1 MLRGAYPSGGTN
13 MAKPKLVLEGS
24 KEERETLLTRIQNE
38 LKQTDRDVEDRSKV
52 YKMRRDFWEGKHQ
65 LYTNV
70 VGLRGKER
78 EGHINAVFNYV
89 WKMGE
94 KLHESLTNFP
104 FRLKMISEDE
114 SNEQEN
120 IRTESLERAIV
131 RVLDDN
137 DFHEVIFDRS
147 SAVQVRDGDFAIKCT
162 VQKNEEEGPFIRI
175 EHVENMEKLHV
186 MWDDSAGKSFSSIA
200 LVDEWTL
207 EKISQEFDG
216 YKAEAMGNNQDIQ
229 GTGSSSHGD
238 EYGMMG
244 YGNRYQTTPTGQT
257 DLPKQKVIDYWGWVF
272 SGGKR
277 KVCNAIVVGKE
288 MVQYEV
294 TDYKIIPWFIGH
306 SYANPRY
313 PWSMSF
319 IDPLIDP
326 QVELNDRQSEEG
338 DLIRIGAHMKFLV
351 VNMPDF
357 DEKSLRP
364 GSGQVIFIEGEGAD
378 FRPLQMSITPF
389 PSEAYLNRTMEHM
402 FTLGLPKIAFAAGT
416 APYTGR
422 VGAIQYQS
430 VVDPV
435 NKLRVN
441 WEKVLKD
448 LTKIIQQYFIDFF
461 PETHGFMALATDEGD
476 GPLTIRMADFDW
488 ENILPMSKS
497 DMIVDA
503 STLYDRDAISTR
515 KYLELAG
522 MDDAPRIIKELKKES
537 QDEELFTARGKFKEL
552 SQAATTAKLDQQKA
566 LMDQQEEAGALQGAV
581 DQATA
586 PQPKPIMHENQNQG
600 TQRGISSTKGAPQTG
615 QVSQMGAMRQITQN
629 LNAKG

>member
-1 MLRGAYPSGGTN
+1 
-13 MAKPKLVLEGS
+13 MAKAKLVLEGS
-24 KEERETLLTRIQNE
+24 PKEREELQERVLNE
-38 LKQTDRDVEDRSKV
+38 IKLTDRDVDDRKKV
-52 YKMRRDFWEGKHQ
+52 YKLRRDFWEGKHH

-70 VGLRGKER
+70 VGLHGKER

-104 FRLKMISEDE
+104 FRLKMVSEDE
-114 SNEQEN
+114 SSEQEN

-137 DFHEVIFDRS
+137 DFQEVIFDR
-147 SAVQVRDGDFAIKCT
+147 AAAIQVRDADFAIKCT
-162 VQKNEEEGPFIRI
+162 VQKNDEEGKFIRI
-175 EHVENMEKLHV
+175 EHIEDMEKLHV
-186 MWDDSAGKSFSSIA
+186 MWDDSAGKSFSAIA
-200 LVDEWTL
+200 FCDEWTL
-207 EKISQEFDG
+207 EKIKQEFDG
-216 YKAEAMGNNQDIQ
+216 YEAEAMGNTGDVS
-229 GTGSSSHGD
+229 GTGNSSHGD
-238 EYGMMG
+238 EYGMMAG
-244 YGNRYQTTPTGQT
+244 TNRSSTTPSGQT
-257 DLPKQKVIDYWGWVF
+257 DLPKQKVIDYWGWVVRD
-272 SGGKR
+272 GKR
-277 KVCNAIVVGKE
+277 KVCNVIMVGKD
-288 MVQYEV
+288 MVQYET

-306 SYANPRY
+306 SYANPRF

-319 IDPLIDP
+319 LDPLIDP

-351 VNMPDF
+351 INMPDF

-389 PSEAYLNRTMEHM
+389 PSESYINRTMEHL

-448 LTKIIQQYFIDFF
+448 LVRLIQQYFIDFF
-461 PETHGFMALATDEGD
+461 PETAGFMATATDEGD
-476 GPLTIRMADFDW
+476 GPIVIRRAEFDW

-503 STLYDRDAISTR
+503 STLFDRDAISHR

-522 MDDAPRIIKELKKES
+522 MDDAPRIIKELKKEA
-537 QDEELFTARGKFKEL
+537 QDEELLTARGKFKEL
-552 SQAATTAKLDQQKA
+552 STAATTAKLDQQKA
-566 LMDQQEEAGALQGAV
+566 LMDAQEEQGALQGAV
-581 DQATA
+581 DQATQ
-586 PQPKPIMHENQNQG
+586 PQPKPIMHESQNQG
-600 TQRGISSTKGAPQTG
+600 EQRGISSAKGAPQTG
-615 QVSQMGAMRQITQN
+615 QVSQMGAVRAATQN
-629 LNAKG
+629 LNAGG